1 MKAGPFRV
9 RCLLCGTVAESW
21 HYSAKAQAPK
31 GATFGMASCKC
42 GTVRCDSMGPE
53 GMGRILCPETSEAP
67 YLIQPYQVLE
77 TIKETAK

>member
-1 MKAGPFRV
+1 MKSGPFRV

-21 HYSAKAQAPK
+21 HHSTKAPK
-31 GATFGMASCKC
+31 GATIGMASCEC

-53 GMGRILCPETSEAP
+53 GMGRIPCPETSEAP

-77 TIKETAK
+77 NLKETAK

>member
-42 GTVRCDSMGPE
+42 ENVRCDSIG
-53 GMGRILCPETSEAP
+53 GVDSGWVQDR
-67 YLIQPYQVLE
+67 
-77 TIKETAK
+77 TIGCGIRN